1 VQRQPHH
8 GEKVRLNYVQ
18 NEFSP
23 GEDDDKTGRRDARG
37 LSRLV
42 VARPR
47 VRGLVGRIRKAMDA
61 SGRNPKFTTHVRE
74 LERRVGRGDARCIL
88 LHMYYR
94 TTVSIP
100 HTRRSCVALRHQGT
114 SNCTPRRHADTDA
127 EVVADAEPPNTHK
140 QKQVSKVCAN
150 AATSDRMNRNHGMS
164 DL

>member
-94 TTVSIP
+94 I
-100 HTRRSCVALRHQGT
+100 HTAYAAFVCGAAAPGHFQLHTATARGHGRGGRGGRRASEHSQTKAGIEGMRKR
-114 SNCTPRRHADTDA
+114 SN
-127 EVVADAEPPNTHK
+127 
-140 QKQVSKVCAN
+140 
-150 AATSDRMNRNHGMS
+150 
-164 DL
+164 